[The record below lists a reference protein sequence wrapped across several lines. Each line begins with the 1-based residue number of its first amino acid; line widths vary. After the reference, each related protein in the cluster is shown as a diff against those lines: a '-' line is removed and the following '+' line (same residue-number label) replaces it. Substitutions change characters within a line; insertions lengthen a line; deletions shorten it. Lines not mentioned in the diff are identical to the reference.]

1 MISRVK
7 PLVVFESAFPGS
19 LDPRDRDSYQ
29 GGLYFNEGFGNTS
42 GSSLYRT
49 SQYQNKYLGYYKII
63 PLNVVS
69 ISTSASKEG
78 NSFTV
83 ELLPDYVY
91 VLYDKIE
98 YLPKEIRD
106 TIGEKNLDSNLTL
119 MSYLDS
125 FLLGT
130 YTSATTL
137 QSALLPRINLASV
150 LSPMDTVSI
159 YIARIPEYIS
169 DSLES
174 IFFGQ
179 NPGRIK
185 EIDLIKITKG
195 RTVKYLYEAGINIS
209 DLFKLLDRPA
219 SLYEKL
225 YVFKKY
231 SPNFLIAQVGL
242 GREGTLG
249 TLVVRVYGNNDYRKS
264 VWEQEKKLFQSFPNS
279 ITEVQQLIGS
289 ILARKYVFAIRSSD
303 NSNQR
308 NKIIND
314 IISNIDSYYKSN
326 QISQFISWS
335 AYQTMLSIFA
345 QMFGENY
352 VNYKSPSF
360 RDIVIPIIKSLV
372 IENLFKDAYPNV
384 LYSYE
389 DLEVKNA
396 AKKLSDYLSN
406 LGIRDVFGK
415 NSPDNI
421 YTVYIEGVNTLF
433 KLVIN
438 SVKFIKN
445 SGLLDDNIKAREFID
460 EKVEGITFKANQSGD
475 GLALV
480 LRGHITSISEN
491 FSLALGSASKSFRI
505 SGKGFEHPLETHEI
519 FFDKVSIKLVSQ
531 PVENFSVAI
540 SDPISAAKR
549 ILKNFA
555 PERIV
560 GKDLDADTLNV
571 KIIQDRGFDAFVKV
585 KGRYGD
591 SPTRYPYII
600 HGNTLA
606 PSYLADYSDLKIFTP
621 IHYVST
627 NLMSSLESEYKNL
640 TNAQGLFFGI
650 NRNLPDRS
658 SVLRAIKDAVS
669 YNSLYRVFV
678 NQFGE
683 LNLTFDISS
692 ISIPFSLSII
702 PPITDESFISGEL
715 SVDERNVSTMVEIVP
730 TSFSVT
736 APSSPSLPIF
746 YGRSTAE
753 ALYDLA
759 EVYEIKTFDNS
770 KDEGFLKFLDAATSK
785 IGENVFRAIKRRIS
799 ELEKKKRTSEEESLL
814 QSLKTIDSIV
824 NKTPRNKINSF
835 LKGETVTVQKEIK
848 TSIPVT
854 KETTENTIIID
865 TCFGERETIVQ
876 KGTQVEIKEEVRK
889 VQQTESV
896 YLFESNPELEKIY
909 ILAREFFVDYFSPI
923 SNISF
928 YSPVSLRYEI
938 LNVSVSDLCAGIND
952 YASKY
957 LGVNE
962 VCFRENIDALLTF
975 MAVGIKFPG
984 REYKNNTNDELN
996 KFIKNYIRRLEIKTL
1011 SSPIKGSS
1019 SWYELVSSNVV
1030 FEKSFS
1036 YFKDFFSYIIPS
1048 PDIKDINR
1056 DKLYLANISPDLF
1069 LYGLRTKTFQ
1079 DSFIGTIDSY
1089 RNEDRISTLRA
1100 EMYRILNKEP
1110 MKILKATIVGNSNY
1124 YPSYT
1129 TLIVLEEFSPL
1140 KGYITQKTLKQL
1152 AEFDLKQNYRTIIAV
1167 NEIVDNPKF
1176 QKLYP
1181 SLLPK
1186 IPGYNPPTNI
1196 NSSVVEKYLLKSIE
1210 YILSRSTIKHFPA
1223 ELYIPLFGVYENPQP
1238 KTLIGDFIESIFEYL
1253 DLQFPDKAQ
1262 QKHSAIYENL
1272 LNLSISYGGFL
1283 LEGFEY
1289 LKPQN
1294 YLVAQGQIESVS
1306 HSFSVEGS
1314 FDTNLNI
1321 TYLLPAIYTYLPY
1334 KGKKLILG
1342 YVVLESPM
1350 YLYNDIGN
1358 KNNILNIESSLN
1370 KKNFYEFTV
1379 RAVEEAK
1386 KHYKE
1391 IFSDNLIN
1399 LKLLEI
1405 LLK

>member
-7 PLVVFESAFPGS
+7 PLVVFESAFPGT

-29 GGLYFNEGFGNTS
+29 SGLYFSEGFGNAS
-42 GSSLYRT
+42 GNSLYRT

-69 ISTSASKEG
+69 VSTSASKEG

-91 VLYDKIE
+91 VLYDNIE

-106 TIGEKNLDSNLTL
+106 VIGEKNLDSNLTL

-130 YTSATTL
+130 YTSSTTL
-137 QSALLPRINLASV
+137 QSALLPRINLSSV

-185 EIDLIKITKG
+185 EIDFRKITNDKA
-195 RTVKYLYEAGINIS
+195 VKYLYEAGINIS
-209 DLFKLLDRPA
+209 DLVKLLDRPV

-225 YVFKKY
+225 YVFRKY
-231 SPNFLIAQVGL
+231 SPNFLITQVGL
-242 GREGTLG
+242 GKDGILG
-249 TLVVRVYGNNDYRKS
+249 TLVVRVYGNSDYRKS
-264 VWEQEKKLFQSFPNS
+264 IWEQEKKLFQNFPDS

-289 ILARKYVFAIRSSD
+289 ILARKYVFSIRRGSD
-303 NSNQR
+303 QNQR
-308 NKIIND
+308 NRIIND
-314 IISNIDSYYKSN
+314 ILSNIDSYYNSN
-326 QISQFISWS
+326 PISQFISWS

-360 RDIVIPIIKSLV
+360 RDIVLPIIKSFV
-372 IENLFKDAYPNV
+372 IENLFKDSYPTV

-389 DLEVKNA
+389 DSEIKNA

-406 LGIRDVFGK
+406 LGVRNVFGK

-421 YTVYIEGVNTLF
+421 YTVYKEGINTLF
-433 KLVIN
+433 DLVIKN
-438 SVKFIKN
+438 IKSINN
-445 SGLLDDNIKAREFID
+445 SGLLADNIKAQEFID
-460 EKVEGITFKANQSGD
+460 EKVEGITFRANQSGD

-480 LRGHITSISEN
+480 LRGHITSIAES
-491 FSLALGSASKSFRI
+491 FSISLGGASKSFRI
-505 SGKGFEHPLETHEI
+505 SGKGFEHPLDTHEI

-555 PERIV
+555 PQRVI

-571 KIIQDRGFDAFVKV
+571 KIVQDRGFDAFVKV
-585 KGRYGD
+585 KGRYRD
-591 SPTRYPYII
+591 SPTKYPYII

-627 NLMSSLESEYKNL
+627 NLMSSLESVYKGL
-640 TNAQGLFFGI
+640 TNAQGSFLGI

-658 SVLRAIKDAVS
+658 SVLKAIKDAVS

-683 LNLTFDISS
+683 LNLTFDIAS

-715 SVDERNVSTMVEIVP
+715 SIDEQNVSTMVEVIP

-753 ALYDLA
+753 ALYDLM

-785 IGENVFRAIKRRIS
+785 VGENLLRAIKKRIS
-799 ELEKKKRTSEEESLL
+799 ELEKKKRTPDEENLL
-814 QSLKTIDSIV
+814 QSLKTIGSVV
-824 NKTPRNKINSF
+824 NKTSRNKINSF
-835 LKGETVTVQKEIK
+835 LKGETITVQRDVKV
-848 TSIPVT
+848 SIPVE
-854 KETTENTIIID
+854 KETTGSTLTID
-865 TCFGERETIVQ
+865 TCFGEKETIVQ
-876 KGTQVEIKEEVRK
+876 TGTQVEIKEEVKK

-896 YLFESNPELEKIY
+896 YLFDSNPELEKIY
-909 ILAREFFVDYFSPI
+909 FVARESFLDYLSPVP
-923 SNISF
+923 NTSF
-928 YSPVSLRYEI
+928 YSPVSLKNEI
-938 LNVSVSDLCAGIND
+938 LNVSFSDLCAGLND

-957 LGVNE
+957 LGVKE
-962 VCFRENIDALLTF
+962 VCFKENIDALLTF
-975 MAVGIKFPG
+975 TAVGVKFPG
-984 REYKNNTNDELN
+984 REYKNNNNDELN
-996 KFIKNYIRRLEIKTL
+996 KFIKNYVRRLEIKTL
-1011 SSPIKGSS
+1011 SFPIKGSGAL
-1019 SWYELVSSNVV
+1019 YEPLSSNVYI
-1030 FEKSFS
+1030 EKSFS

-1048 PDIKDINR
+1048 PDIKDINK
-1056 DKLYLANISPDLF
+1056 DKLYLTNISPDLF

-1089 RNEDRISTLRA
+1089 KNEDKISTLRA
-1100 EMYRILNKEP
+1100 EMYRVLNKEP
-1110 MKILKATIVGNSNY
+1110 IKTLKATIIGNSNY

-1129 TLIVLEEFSPL
+1129 TLVVLEEFSPL
-1140 KGYITQKTLKQL
+1140 KGYITQKTINQL
-1152 AEFDLKQNYRTIIAV
+1152 SKFDLKQEYRTIIAV

-1186 IPGYNPPTNI
+1186 IPGYTPPNSI
-1196 NSSVVEKYLLKSIE
+1196 SSSVVEKYLLNSIS
-1210 YILSRSTIKHFPA
+1210 YILSKSKIKHFPA
-1223 ELYIPLFGVYENPQP
+1223 ELYIPLFGVYENPKP
-1238 KTLIGDFIESIFEYL
+1238 KTLVGDFIESIFDYL

-1262 QKHSAIYENL
+1262 QKHSAIYETL
-1272 LNLSISYGGFL
+1272 LNLAISYGGL
-1283 LEGFEY
+1283 LSDSLEY

-1306 HSFSVEGS
+1306 HSFSVDGS
-1314 FDTNLNI
+1314 FDTNLHI
-1321 TYLLPAIYTYLPY
+1321 TYLLPAIYTYVPY

-1350 YLYNDIGN
+1350 YTFNDFGN
-1358 KNNILNIESSLN
+1358 PNNIINPNIPS

-1391 IFSDNLIN
+1391 IFSENLIN

-1405 LLK
+1405 LLE

>member
-1 MISRVK
+1 MISRIK

-19 LDPRDRDSYQ
+19 LDPRDRESYQ
-29 GGLYFNEGFGNTS
+29 GGLYFEGFGNTS

-106 TIGEKNLDSNLTL
+106 AIGDKNLDSNLIL

-130 YTSATTL
+130 YTSSTTL
-137 QSALLPRINLASV
+137 QSALLPKINLASV
-150 LSPMDTVSI
+150 LYPMDTVSI

-179 NPGRIK
+179 NPGRVK
-185 EIDLIKITKG
+185 EIDFRKITNN
-195 RTVKYLYEAGINIS
+195 RAVKYLYDAGINIS
-209 DLFKLLDRPA
+209 DLVKLLDRPA

-225 YVFKKY
+225 YVFRKY
-231 SPNFLIAQVGL
+231 SPNFLITQVGL
-242 GREGTLG
+242 GKDGIIG
-249 TLVVRVYGNNDYRKS
+249 TLVVKVYGNNDYRKS
-264 VWEQEKKLFQSFPNS
+264 VWEQEKKLFQNFPNS

-289 ILARKYVFAIRSSD
+289 ILARKYVLAVRSSN

-326 QISQFISWS
+326 PISNFISWS

-352 VNYKSPSF
+352 VNHKSPSF
-360 RDIVIPIIKSLV
+360 RNIVLPIIKSFV
-372 IENLFKDAYPNV
+372 IENLFKDAYPTA

-389 DLEVKNA
+389 DLEIRNA

-406 LGIRDVFGK
+406 FGVRDVFGK

-421 YTVYIEGVNTLF
+421 YTVYKEGVNALF
-433 KLVIN
+433 NLVIN
-438 SVKFIKN
+438 NVRAVKN
-445 SGLLDDNIKAREFID
+445 SGLLSDNIKAREFID
-460 EKVEGITFKANQSGD
+460 EKVEGISFRANQSGD

-480 LRGHITSISEN
+480 LRGHITSISES
-491 FSLALGSASKSFRI
+491 FSIALGTASKSFRI

-540 SDPISAAKR
+540 SDPISAARR
-549 ILKNFA
+549 ILRNFA
-555 PERIV
+555 PERII
-560 GKDLDADTLNV
+560 GRDLDADTLNV
-571 KIIQDRGFDAFVKV
+571 KIVQDRGFDAFVKV
-585 KGRYGD
+585 KGRYED
-591 SPTRYPYII
+591 SPTKYPYII

-627 NLMSSLESEYKNL
+627 NLMSSLESVYRGL
-640 TNAQGLFFGI
+640 TNAQSPFFGI

-658 SVLRAIKDAVS
+658 SVLKAIKDAVS

-702 PPITDESFISGEL
+702 PPITDESFISGEF
-715 SVDERNVSTMVEIVP
+715 SIDERNVSTMVEVIP
-730 TSFSVT
+730 TSFSIT

-753 ALYDLA
+753 ALYDLV

-785 IGENVFRAIKRRIS
+785 VGENVLRAIKRRIS
-799 ELEKKKRTSEEESLL
+799 ELEKKKRTSDEENLL
-814 QSLKTIDSIV
+814 QSLKAIDSIV

-835 LKGETVTVQKEIK
+835 LKGETITVQREVK
-848 TSIPVT
+848 TLIPVT
-854 KETTENTIIID
+854 KETTGNTVTID
-865 TCFGERETIVQ
+865 TCFGEKETIVQ
-876 KGTQVEIKEEVRK
+876 KGTQVEIKEEVQK
-889 VQQTESV
+889 VQQAESA

-909 ILAREFFVDYFSPI
+909 LLARESFADYLSSI
-923 SNISF
+923 TNISF
-928 YSPVSLRYEI
+928 YPPVSLRYEI
-938 LNVSVSDLCAGIND
+938 LNVSISDLCAGLND

-975 MAVGIKFPG
+975 MALGVKFPG

-996 KFIKNYIRRLEIKTL
+996 KFVKNYIRRLEIKTL
-1011 SSPIKGSS
+1011 SSPIKGSN
-1019 SWYELVSSNVV
+1019 SWYELLSSNVV
-1030 FEKSFS
+1030 FEKSLS

-1048 PDIKDINR
+1048 PDIKDLNK
-1056 DKLYLANISPDLF
+1056 DKLFLTNISPDLF

-1079 DSFIGTIDSY
+1079 DSFIGVIDSY

-1100 EMYRILNKEP
+1100 EMYRVLNKEP
-1110 MKILKATIVGNSNY
+1110 MKMLKATIVGNPNY

-1129 TLIVLEEFSPL
+1129 TLVVLEEFSPL

-1152 AEFDLKQNYRTIIAV
+1152 SEIDLKKDYRTIIAV

-1196 NSSVVEKYLLKSIE
+1196 SSSVVERYLLKSIE
-1210 YILSRSTIKHFPA
+1210 YILSRSKTKHFPA
-1223 ELYIPLFGVYENPQP
+1223 ELYIPLFGIYENPQP
-1238 KTLIGDFIESIFEYL
+1238 KTLVGDFIESIFKYL

-1262 QKHSAIYENL
+1262 QKHSAIYETL
-1272 LNLSISYGGFL
+1272 LNLAIDYGVFL
-1283 LEGFEY
+1283 SEGFEY

-1321 TYLLPAIYTYLPY
+1321 TYLLPTIYTYLPY

-1350 YLYNDIGN
+1350 YLYNDFGN
-1358 KNNILNIESSLN
+1358 KHNIINLDSPN

-1391 IFSDNLIN
+1391 VFSENLIN

-1405 LLK
+1405 LLE

>member
-1 MISRVK
+1 MISRIK

-42 GSSLYRT
+42 GNSLYRT

-63 PLNVVS
+63 PLNVVN
-69 ISTSASKEG
+69 ISTFSSKEG

-91 VLYDKIE
+91 VLYDSIE

-106 TIGEKNLDSNLTL
+106 AIGEKNLDSNLTL

-130 YTSATTL
+130 YTSSTTL

-185 EIDLIKITKG
+185 EIDFRKITNDKA
-195 RTVKYLYEAGINIS
+195 VKYLYEAGINIS
-209 DLFKLLDRPA
+209 DLVKLLDRPA

-225 YVFKKY
+225 YVFRKY
-231 SPNFLIAQVGL
+231 SPNFLITQVGL
-242 GREGTLG
+242 GKDGILG
-249 TLVVRVYGNNDYRKS
+249 TLVVRVYGNNDYRKR
-264 VWEQEKKLFQSFPNS
+264 VWEQEKKLFQNFPNS
-279 ITEVQQLIGS
+279 ITEVQQLIGP
-289 ILARKYVFAIRSSD
+289 ILARKYVLAVRGS
-303 NSNQR
+303 NNNNQR
-308 NKIIND
+308 NKVINE

-326 QISQFISWS
+326 PISQFISWS

-352 VNYKSPSF
+352 INYKSPSF
-360 RDIVIPIIKSLV
+360 RDIVLPIIKSFV
-372 IENLFKDAYPNV
+372 IENLFKDAYPTV

-389 DLEVKNA
+389 DLEIKNA
-396 AKKLSDYLSN
+396 AKRLSDYLSN
-406 LGIRDVFGK
+406 FGIRDVFGR

-421 YTVYIEGVNTLF
+421 YTVYREGVEALF

-438 SVKFIKN
+438 NIKAIKN
-445 SGLLDDNIKAREFID
+445 SGLLNDNIKAREFID
-460 EKVEGITFKANQSGD
+460 ERVAGITFRANQSGD

-480 LRGHITSISEN
+480 LRGHITSISES
-491 FSLALGSASKSFRI
+491 FSIALGTASKSFRI

-519 FFDKVSIKLVSQ
+519 FFDKVSIKLISQ

-549 ILKNFA
+549 ILRNFA
-555 PERIV
+555 PQRVI

-591 SPTRYPYII
+591 SPAKYPYII

-606 PSYLADYSDLKIFTP
+606 PSYLSDYSDLKIFTP

-627 NLMSSLESEYKNL
+627 NLMSSLEDVYK
-640 TNAQGLFFGI
+640 GLAVSQHFFGI

-658 SVLRAIKDAVS
+658 SVLQAIKDAVS

-683 LNLTFDISS
+683 LNLTFDIAS

-715 SVDERNVSTMVEIVP
+715 SVDERNVSTMVEVIP

-753 ALYDLA
+753 ALYDLV
-759 EVYEIKTFDNS
+759 EVYEVKTFDNS

-785 IGENVFRAIKRRIS
+785 VGGNVLRAVKKKIS
-799 ELEKKKRTSEEESLL
+799 ELEKKKRTSDEEKLL
-814 QSLKTIDSIV
+814 QSLKSIDSIV

-835 LKGETVTVQKEIK
+835 LKGETITVQKEVK
-848 TSIPVT
+848 ATIPVT
-854 KETTENTIIID
+854 KETSGNTITID
-865 TCFGERETIVQ
+865 TCFGEKETIVQ
-876 KGTQVEIKEEVRK
+876 KGTQVEIKEEVQK
-889 VQQTESV
+889 IQQTESV
-896 YLFESNPELEKIY
+896 YLFEDNPELGKIY
-909 ILAREFFVDYFSPI
+909 SVARESFLAYI
-923 SNISF
+923 SSLPNIPF

-938 LNVSVSDLCAGIND
+938 LGASLSDLCAGLND

-962 VCFRENIDALLTF
+962 VCFKENIDALLTF

-996 KFIKNYIRRLEIKTL
+996 KFVKNYVRRLEIKTL
-1011 SSPIKGSS
+1011 ASPIKGSS
-1019 SWYELVSSNVV
+1019 NWYEIISSNVV
-1030 FEKSFS
+1030 FEKSFA
-1036 YFKDFFSYIIPS
+1036 YFKDFFNYIIPS

-1056 DKLYLANISPDLF
+1056 DKLYLTNISPDLF

-1100 EMYRILNKEP
+1100 EMYRTLNKEP
-1110 MKILKATIVGNSNY
+1110 IKTLKATIVGNPNY

-1129 TLIVLEEFSPL
+1129 TLIVLEEFSPI
-1140 KGYITQKTLKQL
+1140 KGYITQKTIKQL
-1152 AEFDLKQNYRTIIAV
+1152 SNFDLNQEYRTIIAV

-1186 IPGYNPPTNI
+1186 IPGYNPPANI
-1196 NSSVVEKYLLKSIE
+1196 NSKVVEKYLLDSVS
-1210 YILSRSTIKHFPA
+1210 YILSKSKIKHFPA
-1223 ELYIPLFGVYENPQP
+1223 ELYIPLFGVYENPKP
-1238 KTLIGDFIESIFEYL
+1238 KTLVGDFIESIFKYL
-1253 DLQFPDKAQ
+1253 DIQFPDRAQ
-1262 QKHSAIYENL
+1262 QKHSAIYETL
-1272 LNLSISYGGFL
+1272 LNLAISYGGFL
-1283 LEGFEY
+1283 SESLEH

-1314 FDTNLNI
+1314 FDTTLNI
-1321 TYLLPAIYTYLPY
+1321 TYLLPAIYTYIPY

-1350 YLYNDIGN
+1350 YLYNDFGN
-1358 KNNILNIESSLN
+1358 KHKIINLDSPG

-1379 RAVEEAK
+1379 RATEEAK

-1391 IFSDNLIN
+1391 IFSENLIN

-1405 LLK
+1405 LME

>member
-1 MISRVK
+1 MTSRIK
-7 PLVVFESAFPGS
+7 PLVVFESAFPSS

-42 GSSLYRT
+42 GNSLYRT

-63 PLNVVS
+63 PLNVVN

-106 TIGEKNLDSNLTL
+106 AIGEKNLDSNLTL

-130 YTSATTL
+130 YTSSTTL
-137 QSALLPRINLASV
+137 QSALLPKLNLASV

-185 EIDLIKITKG
+185 EIDFRKITSGKA
-195 RTVKYLYEAGINIS
+195 VKYLYEAGINIS
-209 DLFKLLDRPA
+209 DLVKLLDRPA
-219 SLYEKL
+219 SFSEKL
-225 YVFKKY
+225 YVFRKY
-231 SPNFLIAQVGL
+231 SPNFLITQVGL
-242 GREGTLG
+242 GKDGILG
-249 TLVVRVYGNNDYRKS
+249 TLIVRVYGNNDYRKS
-264 VWEQEKKLFQSFPNS
+264 VWEQEKKLFQNFPNS

-289 ILARKYVFAIRSSD
+289 ILARKYVLAVK
-303 NSNQR
+303 NGGVNER
-308 NKIIND
+308 NRVINN

-326 QISQFISWS
+326 PISHFISWS

-352 VNYKSPSF
+352 LNYKSPSF
-360 RDIVIPIIKSLV
+360 RDIVMPIIKSFV
-372 IENLFKDAYPNV
+372 IENLFKDSYPTA
-384 LYSYE
+384 LYSYD
-389 DLEVKNA
+389 DLEIRNA
-396 AKKLSDYLSN
+396 AKRLSDYLSN
-406 LGIRDVFGK
+406 LGVRDVFGK

-421 YTVYIEGVNTLF
+421 YTVYKEGVNVLF
-433 KLVIN
+433 KLVMN
-438 SVKFIKN
+438 NIKTIKG
-445 SGLLDDNIKAREFID
+445 SGLLNDNIGAKEFID

-491 FSLALGSASKSFRI
+491 FSIALGTASKSFRI
-505 SGKGFEHPLETHEI
+505 SGKGFEHPLESHEI

-540 SDPISAAKR
+540 SDPISAVKR
-549 ILKNFA
+549 ILENFA
-555 PERIV
+555 PPRIV
-560 GKDLDADTLNV
+560 GRDLDADTLNV
-571 KIIQDRGFDAFVKV
+571 KIVQDRGFNAFLKV

-591 SPTRYPYII
+591 SPTKYPYII

-627 NLMSSLESEYKNL
+627 NLISSLESVYRGL
-640 TNAQGLFFGI
+640 TNAQSPFFGI

-658 SVLRAIKDAVS
+658 SVLKAIKDAVS

-692 ISIPFSLSII
+692 ISVPFSLSII

-715 SVDERNVSTMVEIVP
+715 SVDEKNVSTMVEVIP
-730 TSFSVT
+730 TSLSIT

-753 ALYDLA
+753 ALYDLV

-785 IGENVFRAIKRRIS
+785 VGENVLRVIKKKIS
-799 ELEKKKRTSEEESLL
+799 ELEKKQRTSYEENLL

-835 LKGETVTVQKEIK
+835 LKGETITVQKEVK
-848 TSIPVT
+848 VEVPVV
-854 KETTENTIIID
+854 KETSGNTFTID
-865 TCFGERETIVQ
+865 TCFGEKETIVQ
-876 KGTQVEIKEEVRK
+876 GGTQIEIKEEIQK

-896 YLFESNPELEKIY
+896 YLFESNPELAKIY
-909 ILAREFFVDYFSPI
+909 LVASDSFFNYLSSIP
-923 SNISF
+923 NTTF
-928 YSPVSLRYEI
+928 YSPVSLRNEI
-938 LNVSVSDLCAGIND
+938 LGASLSDLCAGLND

-975 MAVGIKFPG
+975 LAVGVKFPG

-996 KFIKNYIRRLEIKTL
+996 KFIKNYVRRLEIKTL

-1019 SWYELVSSNVV
+1019 NWYELISSNIV

-1048 PDIKDINR
+1048 PDMKEINK
-1056 DKLYLANISPDLF
+1056 DKLYLTNISPDLF

-1110 MKILKATIVGNSNY
+1110 IKTLKANIVGNPNY

-1129 TLIVLEEFSPL
+1129 TLVVLEEFSPL

-1152 AEFDLKQNYRTIIAV
+1152 SDFDLKQGYRTIIAV

-1186 IPGYNPPTNI
+1186 IPGYTPPTSI
-1196 NSSVVEKYLLKSIE
+1196 NSRVVEKYLLNSVN
-1210 YILSRSTIKHFPA
+1210 YILSKSKIKHFPA

-1238 KTLIGDFIESIFEYL
+1238 KTLVGDFIESIFEYL

-1262 QKHSAIYENL
+1262 LKHSSIYETL
-1272 LNLSISYGGFL
+1272 LNLSIKYGGFL
-1283 LEGFEY
+1283 SESLEY

-1306 HSFSVEGS
+1306 HSFSIENS
-1314 FDTNLNI
+1314 FETSLNI

-1350 YLYNDIGN
+1350 YLYNDLGN
-1358 KNNILNIESSLN
+1358 KHNIINLDSRN

-1379 RAVEEAK
+1379 RSIEEAK

-1391 IFSDNLIN
+1391 IFSENLIN

-1405 LLK
+1405 MLE

>member
-19 LDPRDRDSYQ
+19 LDPRDRTSYQ

-42 GSSLYRT
+42 GNSLYRT

-63 PLNVVS
+63 PLNIVS

-91 VLYDKIE
+91 VLYDNLE

-106 TIGEKNLDSNLTL
+106 AIGEKNLDSSLTL

-130 YTSATTL
+130 YTSSTTL

-174 IFFGQ
+174 VFFGQ

-185 EIDLIKITKG
+185 EIDFVKITKG
-195 RTVKYLYEAGINIS
+195 KAVKQLYDAGINIS
-209 DLFKLLDRPA
+209 DLFKLLGK
-219 SLYEKL
+219 SVTLHEQL
-225 YVFKKY
+225 YVFRKY
-231 SPNFLIAQVGL
+231 SPKFLITQVGL
-242 GREGTLG
+242 GKEGIMG
-249 TLVVRVYGNNDYRKS
+249 TFIVRVYGNNDYRKNL
-264 VWEQEKKLFQSFPNS
+264 WEQEKNLFKNFPDS
-279 ITEVQQLIGS
+279 ITEVQQLIGT
-289 ILARKYVFAIRSSD
+289 ILARKYVFAVRK
-303 NSNQR
+303 NSR
-308 NKIIND
+308 VIND
-314 IISNIDSYYKSN
+314 IISNIDDYYKSN
-326 QISQFISWS
+326 PISQFISWS
-335 AYQTMLSIFA
+335 AYETMLSIFA
-345 QMFGENY
+345 ETFGENY

-360 RDIVIPIIKSLV
+360 KEIVLPVIKAFV
-372 IENLFKDAYPNV
+372 IENLFKDAYPTV
-384 LYSYE
+384 LYSYDDSE
-389 DLEVKNA
+389 IKNA
-396 AKKLSDYLSN
+396 SKKLSDYLSN
-406 LGIRDVFGK
+406 VGVREVFGK

-421 YTVYIEGVNTLF
+421 YTVYVEGVRTLF
-433 KLVIN
+433 KLVMDN
-438 SVKFIKN
+438 VKAIKD
-445 SGLLDDNIKAREFID
+445 SGAFNNNIKAQEFID
-460 EKVEGITFKANQSGD
+460 EKVEGISFKANQSGD
-475 GLALV
+475 GLSLV

-491 FSLALGSASKSFRI
+491 FSVASGGASKSFRI
-505 SGKGFEHPLETHEI
+505 SGKGLEHPLDTHEI

-531 PVENFSVAI
+531 PVENFSVSI

-549 ILKNFA
+549 ILENFA
-555 PERIV
+555 PQRIV

-571 KIIQDRGFDAFVKV
+571 KIVQDRGFDAFVKV
-585 KGRYGD
+585 KNRFED
-591 SPTRYPYII
+591 SPTKYPYII

-606 PSYLADYSDLKIFTP
+606 PSYLSDYSDLKIFTP

-627 NLMSSLESEYKNL
+627 NLMSALESTYRGL
-640 TNAQGLFFGI
+640 TNSQSAFLGI

-658 SVLRAIKDAVS
+658 SVLKAIKDAVS

-702 PPITDESFISGEL
+702 PPVTDESFISGEL
-715 SVDERNVSTMVEIVP
+715 SVDEQNVSTMVEVTP

-753 ALYDLA
+753 ALYDLV

-770 KDEGFLKFLDAATSK
+770 KDEGFLKFLDAATSR
-785 IGENVFRAIKRRIS
+785 IGTNVLLAIKKKIS
-799 ELEKKKRTSEEESLL
+799 SLEKKSKRTTEEENLL
-814 QSLKTIDSIV
+814 QSLKSIDSIV
-824 NKTPRNKINSF
+824 NKTPRDRINSF
-835 LKGETVTVQKEIK
+835 LKGETITTQKEVKVSVPVVKETPGNTVTV
-848 TSIPVT
+848 
-854 KETTENTIIID
+854 ET
-865 TCFGERETIVQ
+865 CGGERETITQ
-876 KGTQVEIKEEVRK
+876 TGTQVEIKEEVQK
-889 VQQTESV
+889 IQQTESV
-896 YLFESNPELEKIY
+896 YLFESNPELGKVYSI
-909 ILAREFFVDYFSPI
+909 AREAFLRYLSPI
-923 SNISF
+923 PDTSF
-928 YSPVSLRYEI
+928 YSPASLRNEI
-938 LNVSVSDLCAGIND
+938 LDASLSDLCAGINEE
-952 YASKY
+952 ASKY
-957 LGVNE
+957 LYVNE
-962 VCFRENIDALLTF
+962 VCFKENIDALITF

-996 KFIKNYIRRLEIKTL
+996 KFVKNYVRRLEIKTL
-1011 SSPIKGSS
+1011 STPIQGYKSL
-1019 SWYELVSSNVV
+1019 YEPLSSNVV
-1030 FEKSFS
+1030 IEKSFS
-1036 YFKDFFSYIIPS
+1036 YFKDFFNYIIPS
-1048 PDIKDINR
+1048 PDIKDI
-1056 DKLYLANISPDLF
+1056 DKSKLYLANISPDLF
-1069 LYGLRTKTFQ
+1069 LYGLRTRTFQ
-1079 DSFIGTIDSY
+1079 DSFIGTIDATE
-1089 RNEDRISTLRA
+1089 NEEKISTLRA

-1110 MKILKATIVGNSNY
+1110 MKTLKATIVGNPNY

-1129 TLIVLEEFSPL
+1129 TLVVLEEFSPL
-1140 KGYITQKTLKQL
+1140 KGYITQKTLSQL
-1152 AEFDLKQNYRTIIAV
+1152 SDDSQRGYRTIIAV
-1167 NEIVDNPKF
+1167 NEIVDSPKF
-1176 QKLYP
+1176 QNLYP

-1186 IPGYNPPTNI
+1186 IPGYNPPTSI
-1196 NSSVVEKYLLKSIE
+1196 NSGIVEKYLIKSVE
-1210 YILSRSTIKHFPA
+1210 YILSKSKIKHFPA

-1238 KTLIGDFIESIFEYL
+1238 KTLVGDFIESIFEYL
-1253 DLQFPDKAQ
+1253 ETQFPDKAQ
-1262 QKHSAIYENL
+1262 LKHSAIYESL
-1272 LNLSISYGGFL
+1272 LNLAISYGGFL
-1283 LEGFEY
+1283 SEGFEY

-1314 FDTNLNI
+1314 FDTNLNL
-1321 TYLLPAIYTYLPY
+1321 TYLLPAIYTYIPY

-1350 YLYNDIGN
+1350 YRYNDFGN
-1358 KNNILNIESSLN
+1358 KHNIINIESPN
-1370 KKNFYEFTV
+1370 KKNFYEFTF

-1386 KHYKE
+1386 NHYKE

-1399 LKLLEI
+1399 LKLLE
-1405 LLK
+1405 LMLE

>member
-7 PLVVFESAFPGS
+7 PLVVFESVFPGN

-29 GGLYFNEGFGNTS
+29 GDLYFNEGFGNTS
-42 GSSLYRT
+42 GNSLYRT
-49 SQYQNKYLGYYKII
+49 SQYQSKYLGYYKII

-91 VLYDKIE
+91 VLYDNID

-106 TIGEKNLDSNLTL
+106 AIGEKDLDSNLTL

-130 YTSATTL
+130 YTSSTTL
-137 QSALLPRINLASV
+137 QSALLPRINLSSV

-169 DSLES
+169 DSLEP
-174 IFFGQ
+174 IFFGR

-185 EIDLIKITKG
+185 EIDFRKIANDKA
-195 RTVKYLYEAGINIS
+195 VKYLYEAGVNIS
-209 DLFKLLDRPA
+209 DLVKLLDRPA

-225 YVFKKY
+225 YVFRKY
-231 SPNFLIAQVGL
+231 SPNFLITQVGL
-242 GREGTLG
+242 GKDGILG
-249 TLVVRVYGNNDYRKS
+249 TLVVKVYGNSDHRKS
-264 VWEQEKKLFQSFPNS
+264 IWEQEKKLFQNFPDS
-279 ITEVQQLIGS
+279 VTEAQQLIGS
-289 ILARKYVFAIRSSD
+289 ILARKYVFALRRD
-303 NSNQR
+303 NR
-308 NKIIND
+308 NVVINN
-314 IISNIDSYYKSN
+314 ILSNIDSYYKSN
-326 QISQFISWS
+326 PISNFISWS
-335 AYQTMLSIFA
+335 AYETMLSIFA

-352 VNYKSPSF
+352 INYKSPSF
-360 RDIVIPIIKSLV
+360 RDVVLPILKSFV
-372 IENLFKDAYPNV
+372 IENLFKDAYPTV

-389 DLEVKNA
+389 DSEIKNA
-396 AKKLSDYLSN
+396 AKKLSDYLAN
-406 LGIRDVFGK
+406 LGVREVFGK

-421 YTVYIEGVNTLF
+421 YTVYKEGISTLF
-433 KLVIN
+433 NLVIKN
-438 SVKFIKN
+438 IKAINN
-445 SGLLDDNIKAREFID
+445 SGFLKDNIKAEEFID
-460 EKVEGITFKANQSGD
+460 EKVEGIAFRANQSGD

-480 LRGHITSISEN
+480 LRGHITSISES
-491 FSLALGSASKSFRI
+491 FSISLGAASKSFRI
-505 SGKGFEHPLETHEI
+505 SGKGFEHPLDTHEI

-555 PERIV
+555 PQRVV
-560 GKDLDADTLNV
+560 GKDLDVDTLNV
-571 KIIQDRGFDAFVKV
+571 KIVQDRGFDAFVKV
-585 KGRYGD
+585 RGRYGD
-591 SPTRYPYII
+591 SPTKYPYII

-627 NLMSSLESEYKNL
+627 NLMSSLESTYRGL
-640 TNAQGLFFGI
+640 TNAQSAFLGI

-683 LNLTFDISS
+683 LNLTFDIAS

-702 PPITDESFISGEL
+702 PPITDESFVSGEL
-715 SVDERNVSTMVEIVP
+715 SIDERNVSTMVEVIP

-759 EVYEIKTFDNS
+759 EVYEMKTFDNF

-785 IGENVFRAIKRRIS
+785 VGENVLRAIKKRIS
-799 ELEKKKRTSEEESLL
+799 ELEKKKRTSYEENLL
-814 QSLKTIDSIV
+814 QSLKAIDSIV
-824 NKTPRNKINSF
+824 NKTPRNKINIF
-835 LKGETVTVQKEIK
+835 LKGETITVQKDVK
-848 TSIPVT
+848 VSIPIE
-854 KETTENTIIID
+854 KETAGNTITID
-865 TCFGERETIVQ
+865 TCFGEKETIVQ
-876 KGTQVEIKEEVRK
+876 KETQIEIKEEVKK

-909 ILAREFFVDYFSPI
+909 FVARESFLYYLSSAPDVY
-923 SNISF
+923 F
-928 YSPVSLRYEI
+928 YSPVSLKNEI
-938 LNVSVSDLCAGIND
+938 LNVSTSDLCAGLNE

-957 LGVNE
+957 LGAKE
-962 VCFRENIDALLTF
+962 VCFKENIDALLTF

-984 REYKNNTNDELN
+984 KEYKNNSNDELN
-996 KFIKNYIRRLEIKTL
+996 KFIKNYVRRLEIKTL
-1011 SSPIKGSS
+1011 SLPIKGSRNL
-1019 SWYELVSSNVV
+1019 YEPLSSNVV
-1030 FEKSFS
+1030 IEKSFS
-1036 YFKDFFSYIIPS
+1036 YFKGFFNYIIPS
-1048 PDIKDINR
+1048 PDIKDINK
-1056 DKLYLANISPDLF
+1056 DKLFLTNISPDLF

-1079 DSFIGTIDSY
+1079 DSFIGVIDSY
-1089 RNEDRISTLRA
+1089 RNEDKISTLRA
-1100 EMYRILNKEP
+1100 EMYRVLNKEP
-1110 MKILKATIVGNSNY
+1110 MKTLKATIVGNPNY

-1129 TLIVLEEFSPL
+1129 TLVVLEEFSPL
-1140 KGYITQKTLKQL
+1140 KGYITQKTFKQL
-1152 AEFDLKQNYRTIIAV
+1152 SEFDLKQNYRTVVAV

-1186 IPGYNPPTNI
+1186 IPGYTPPTNI
-1196 NSSVVEKYLLKSIE
+1196 NSSVVEKYLLNSIN
-1210 YILSRSTIKHFPA
+1210 YILSNSKIKQFPA
-1223 ELYIPLFGVYENPQP
+1223 ELYIPLFGVYENPKP
-1238 KTLIGDFIESIFEYL
+1238 KTLVGDFIESIFEYL

-1262 QKHSAIYENL
+1262 QRHSTVYETL
-1272 LNLSISYGGFL
+1272 LNLAINYGEFL
-1283 LEGFEY
+1283 SDDFEY

-1321 TYLLPAIYTYLPY
+1321 TYLLPAIYTYIPY

-1350 YLYNDIGN
+1350 YLYNDFGN
-1358 KNNILNIESSLN
+1358 KNNIINLESQS

-1379 RAVEEAK
+1379 RATEEAK

-1391 IFSDNLIN
+1391 IFSENLIN

-1405 LLK
+1405 LLE